1 MNFDI
6 KDLKSWAN
14 RHDVETKSVAGFFGN
29 SLLEIDNEIRRYNKG
44 EKGHLHELYQIS
56 DNGCFCFGYAT
67 YFADTG
73 AFSGTS
79 NFAFFLP
86 LDAVKKDKPKKKYRP
101 FKDAYE
107 LYKFLVNPSLAR
119 KDFSNKLLLNL
130 SITWRK
136 KDTSNFTTTEMITS
150 VEVAV
155 IDGCNLTS
163 INGKELK
170 YWFNNYEIEINGEW
184 QPFGVFEDGTGD

>member
-14 RHDVETKSVAGFFGN
+14 RHDVKIKSVTGFFGN

-44 EKGHLHELYQIS
+44 EKDRLHMLYQIS
-56 DNGCFCFGYAT
+56 DNGCYCFGYAL

-73 AFSGTS
+73 AFGGTN

-86 LDAVKKDKPKKKYRP
+86 LDKVKVEKRYRP

-107 LYKFLVNPSLAR
+107 FFKFLVNPSLTR

-130 SITWRK
+130 PITWRK
-136 KDTSNFTTTEMITS
+136 KDTSNFTTTEIITG

-155 IDGCNLTS
+155 INGCQLTS
-163 INGKELK
+163 INDKELK
-170 YWFNNYEIEINGEW
+170 DWFNNYEIEINGKW
-184 QPFGVFEDGTGD
+184 QPFGAVENGTGE

>member
-14 RHDVETKSVAGFFGN
+14 RHDVETKSVTGFFGN

-44 EKGHLHELYQIS
+44 EKDRLHMLYQIS

-73 AFSGTS
+73 AFSGTN

-86 LDAVKKDKPKKKYRP
+86 LDAVKKDKSKEKKYRP
-101 FKDAYE
+101 FKSMRE
-107 LYKFLVNPSLAR
+107 LTEIVYSKDWEYDNLSVGDSLWIRR
-119 KDFSNKLLLNL
+119 KGDKHIHQKLL
-130 SITWRK
+130 
-136 KDTSNFTTTEMITS
+136 ITS
-150 VEVAV
+150 LGYDENDV
-155 IDGCNLTS
+155 IS
-163 INGKELK
+163 ILISMNGKSMQEWLD
-170 YWFNNYEIEINGEW
+170 NYEIEINGEW
-184 QPFGVFEDGTGD
+184 QPFGVVEVCTGE